1 MNRWYF
7 HFSRSSP
14 LRPGGGSAFKSRRFE
29 VPADPHRGLAGG
41 VGPRRVIVAERG
53 RLGNVALVVQREVL
67 VVRVP
72 RAVRGLV
79 VAHQEE
85 RLVLGPVL
93 EEVDRQIGDDVG
105 HVALDLP
112 AARGLEEGRVV
123 IDALARQDRPA
134 VEAGRVAAQVPL
146 ADHARMVAGRL
157 QVLGDGRL
165 RAVEAVEH
173 RHAVLVAVLAGQDA
187 GPAGRA
193 DRVDAEAGVQS
204 HALVGEAVE
213 VRRLVD
219 PAAGGV
225 SAFHLSA

>member
-1 MNRWYF
+1 M
-7 HFSRSSP
+7 
-14 LRPGGGSAFKSRRFE
+14 
-29 VPADPHRGLAGG
+29 
-41 VGPRRVIVAERG
+41 
-53 RLGNVALVVQREVL
+53 L

-79 VAHQEE
+79 VAHEEE

-105 HVALDLP
+105 HVALDPP
-112 AARGLEEGRVV
+112 AAGGLDEVRVV

-146 ADHARMVAGRL
+146 ADHARMVARRL

-193 DRVDAEAGVQS
+193 DRVDAEAGVET
-204 HALVGEAVE
+204 HALLGEAVE

-219 PAAGGV
+219 PAAIGADGVCRMVVGHDIEDVGPRGGFGGQRDCGGQREDGGEYRV
-225 SAFHLSA
+225 QTRGSCT